1 MKHQLPTLI
10 LFVCFISFW
19 ACQNDTDRGS
29 QKPQTA
35 QQSNDSTYF
44 QASSDEKMDAETPQ
58 VKEKEMYENTNR
70 MVWQKPDVIINM
82 MGDLSNKTV
91 ADIGAGTGFFS
102 KRLAKQADKVIAI
115 DIDQR
120 FLNYID
126 SVKVL
131 EMAEPIQDRIETR
144 LAQPDNPNIQPNEAD
159 VILIVNTFIYIR
171 DKEQYLRT
179 LKESLSEGGE
189 LFIIDFK
196 RKRTE
201 LGPPSS
207 IRLPLYQMEEMLY
220 QAGYTNINTNDT
232 VLDYQYIISGQKPV
246 STSK

>member
-1 MKHQLPTLI
+1 MKYQLPILI
-10 LFVCFISFW
+10 LFACLTSFW
-19 ACQNDTDRGS
+19 ACQSDADRGM
-29 QKPQTA
+29 
-35 QQSNDSTYF
+35 QQQNAASNSDSTRTQSYPG
-44 QASSDEKMDAETPQ
+44 DEPEKGTPQ

-70 MVWQKPDVIINM
+70 MVWQKPDLIINM

-102 KRLAKQADKVIAI
+102 KRLAKQAERVIAI

-120 FLNYID
+120 FLSYID

-131 EMAEPIQDRIETR
+131 EMTEPQQARLETR
-144 LAQPDNPNIQPNEAD
+144 LAKPNDPNLKPGEAD
-159 VILIVNTFIYIR
+159 VIMIVNTFIYIK
-171 DKEQYLRT
+171 DKKGYLQT

-196 RKRTE
+196 KKRTE

-207 IRLPLYQMEEMLY
+207 IRLPLYQIEEMLY
-220 QAGYTNINTNDT
+220 QAGYTNVNTNDT
-232 VLDYQYIISGQKPV
+232 ALDYQYIISGQKPV

>member
-1 MKHQLPTLI
+1 MQ
-10 LFVCFISFW
+10 
-19 ACQNDTDRGS
+19 QNPNNPYGH
-29 QKPQTA
+29 
-35 QQSNDSTYF
+35 DSTHVH
-44 QASSDEKMDAETPQ
+44 SSSGKSNNTEPPQ

-70 MVWQKPDVIINM
+70 MVWQKPNLIINM

-91 ADIGAGTGFFS
+91 ADIGTGTGFFS
-102 KRLAKQADKVIAI
+102 KRLAKQAEKVIAI

-131 EMAEPIQDRIETR
+131 EMSELQQARLETR
-144 LAQPDNPNIQPNEAD
+144 LAKPDDPNLEPSEAD
-159 VILIVNTFIYIR
+159 IILIVNTFIYIQN
-171 DKEQYLRT
+171 KELYLQT
-179 LKESLSEGGE
+179 LKKSLSEGGE

-196 RKRTE
+196 KKRTD

-207 IRLPLYQMEEMLY
+207 IRLPLYQIEEMLY

-232 VLDYQYIISGQKPV
+232 ALDYQYIISGQKPV